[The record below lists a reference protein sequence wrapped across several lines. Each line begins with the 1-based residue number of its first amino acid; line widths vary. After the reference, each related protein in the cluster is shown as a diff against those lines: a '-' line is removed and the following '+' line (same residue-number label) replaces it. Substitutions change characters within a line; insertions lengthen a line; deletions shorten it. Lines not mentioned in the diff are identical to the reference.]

1 MCDVDAYEVEL
12 ASEELRPSTEIDS
25 FPNSGHSSA
34 HGACSAKERW
44 CYLLSRKISNREK
57 LDSELFFF
65 STGFFS
71 FVFLFVSLW
80 LPGLSRGSKRERE
93 RERGREG
100 ERGRGRG
107 RGRGGGGGRGREG
120 REEGRE
126 GGREREGAG
135 GSGRK
140 PEGAGGGR
148 ESWRE
153 GRGGGGRREKTLRN
167 QGKETRENMKKE
179 TQEKDS
185 DRGSGSGRKENLKQR
200 SRESRQRRYRREE
213 KIFDLTTL
221 TGHVLFPPTQTL
233 PHVRRI
239 PSARVLIPTGSR
251 ASCALVVATRDRR
264 VALEISWRPRKV

>member
-93 RERGREG
+93 RER
-100 ERGRGRG
+100 ERGRGREG
-107 RGRGGGGGRGREG
+107 EGEGEGEGERREEGGRGRE
-120 REEGRE
+120 
-126 GGREREGAG
+126 REREGAG
-135 GSGRK
+135 GSRRE
-140 PEGAGGGR
+140 PEG
-148 ESWRE
+148 E
-153 GRGGGGRREKTLRN
+153 GRAGERGEEEEGGERR
-167 QGKETRENMKKE
+167 
-179 TQEKDS
+179 
-185 DRGSGSGRKENLKQR
+185 
-200 SRESRQRRYRREE
+200 
-213 KIFDLTTL
+213 
-221 TGHVLFPPTQTL
+221 H
-233 PHVRRI
+233 
-239 PSARVLIPTGSR
+239 
-251 ASCALVVATRDRR
+251 
-264 VALEISWRPRKV
+264 

>member
-1 MCDVDAYEVEL
+1 MSTLTKWSSHLRSCAHQQKLTLFQTQAIVQRMVRARQKSVGAISCQERSATERNLILSCSFFPLAFSHLSSSLCPCGSLACQEEV
-12 ASEELRPSTEIDS
+12 
-25 FPNSGHSSA
+25 
-34 HGACSAKERW
+34 
-44 CYLLSRKISNREK
+44 
-57 LDSELFFF
+57 
-65 STGFFS
+65 
-71 FVFLFVSLW
+71 
-80 LPGLSRGSKRERE
+80 RERE
-93 RERGREG
+93 REREREG
-100 ERGRGRG
+100 EGEGE
-107 RGRGGGGGRGREG
+107 GGREREREG
-120 REEGRE
+120 E

-140 PEGAGGGR
+140 PDGAGGGR

-200 SRESRQRRYRREE
+200 SRESRERRYRREE

>member
-1 MCDVDAYEVEL
+1 MSSDSEREAMFPNCPLTHDVNVTQVVCDVDAYEVEL

-44 CYLLSRKISNREK
+44 CCLLSRKISNREK

-65 STGFFS
+65 STVFFS

-80 LPGLSRGSKRERE
+80 LRGLSRGSKRERE
-93 RERGREG
+93 GGRGEG
-100 ERGRGRG
+100 EEEGEGR
-107 RGRGGGGGRGREG
+107 GRGREG
-120 REEGRE
+120 RGGRGGEGRGGEEEGGE
-126 GGREREGAG
+126 GEGEGAEEAG
-135 GSGRK
+135 GSRME
-140 PEGAGGGR
+140 PEGVR

-153 GRGGGGRREKTLRN
+153 GEEEEGGERKTLRN

-200 SRESRQRRYRREE
+200 SRESRERRYRREE
-213 KIFDLTTL
+213 KNI
-221 TGHVLFPPTQTL
+221 
-233 PHVRRI
+233 
-239 PSARVLIPTGSR
+239 
-251 ASCALVVATRDRR
+251 
-264 VALEISWRPRKV
+264 